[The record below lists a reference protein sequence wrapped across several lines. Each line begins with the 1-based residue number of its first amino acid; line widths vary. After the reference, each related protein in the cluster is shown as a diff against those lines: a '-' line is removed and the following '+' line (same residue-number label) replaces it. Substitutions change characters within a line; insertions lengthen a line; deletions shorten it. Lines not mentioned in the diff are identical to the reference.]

1 MWVRIDPPTRITMEC
16 SLCHRFLEQER
27 FRPVHP
33 APPCRSCESKVARA
47 ESDLVTGT
55 QPGAGPASS
64 RGQTAANQ
72 PTQPPDEDSPNM
84 RHPQPTLY
92 SPSSTPQ
99 SPNVRKSE
107 QLRRFL
113 GTVHEPRQPPTHS
126 TSPEANT
133 RTRREHGP

>member
-16 SLCHRFLEQER
+16 SSCHRFLEQER

-55 QPGAGPASS
+55 QPGAGPANS

-72 PTQPPDEDSPNM
+72 PTQGPNRDPSNM
-84 RHPQPTLY
+84 RRPSPAT
-92 SPSSTPQ
+92 SRPSSTPQ

-113 GTVHEPRQPPTHS
+113 GTVHEPRQPPTYS
-126 TSPEANT
+126 TSPAANAQ
-133 RTRREHGP
+133 TRREHGP